1 MQQRDTR
8 KGILLMIAT
17 TAVFAAQ
24 DALSRH
30 LAESYSVLLVVMLR
44 YWFFALFVAVIAS
57 RRAGGVR
64 AAARTSRPFLQI
76 GRGILLA
83 AEICVMVLGFT
94 LLGLTESHAVF
105 ALYPLLVVALSGP
118 VLGERV
124 GSVRLTAVAIG
135 FAGILV
141 ILQPGAQVFSPAA
154 LVPLL
159 AAGMFALYGLLTR
172 LAARD
177 DTAETSF
184 FWTGVAGAAFMT
196 AVGLPSWETMSRAD
210 YAWMALLC
218 VTGATGH
225 YLLIKVYEAAEASAV
240 QPFSYL
246 QLVFASAVGVAVFGE
261 TVRTSTALGA
271 AVIVGAGL
279 FALMRERRRAED
291 RAG

>member
-30 LAESYSVLLVVMLR
+30 LADSYSVILVVMLR
-44 YWFFALFVAVIAS
+44 YWFFALFVTAVAGA
-57 RRAGGVR
+57 RAGGVR
-64 AAARTSRPFLQI
+64 AAARTVRPVLQI
-76 GRGILLA
+76 GRGVLLA

-105 ALYPLLVVALSGP
+105 AVYPLLVVAFSGP
-118 VLGERV
+118 LLGERV
-124 GSVRLTAVAIG
+124 GPWRLAAVAIG
-135 FAGILV
+135 FVGILV
-141 ILQPGAQVFSPAA
+141 ILQPGGHVFSTAA

-159 AAGMFALYGLLTR
+159 AAAMFALYGLLTR

-196 AVGLPSWETMSRAD
+196 LVGLPSWEAMSLPD
-210 YAWMALLC
+210 YGWMAILC

-246 QLVFASAVGVAVFGE
+246 QLVFASAIGVAVFGE
-261 TVRTSTALGA
+261 TVRSATALGA
-271 AVIVGAGL
+271 AIIVGAGL
-279 FALMRERRRAED
+279 FALLRERRRAS
-291 RAG
+291 RP

>member
-30 LAESYSVLLVVMLR
+30 LAETYSVILVVMLR
-44 YWFFALFVAVIAS
+44 YWFFALFVTVIAG

-64 AAARTSRPFLQI
+64 AAARTNRPVLQI
-76 GRGILLA
+76 GRGVLLA
-83 AEICVMVLGFT
+83 GEICVMVFGFT

-118 VLGERV
+118 VLGEKV
-124 GSVRLTAVAIG
+124 GPVRCAAVAIG
-135 FAGILV
+135 FVGILV
-141 ILQPGAQVFSPAA
+141 ILQPGGRVVSPAA
-154 LVPLL
+154 LIPLL
-159 AAGMFALYGLLTR
+159 AAAMFALYGLLTR
-172 LAARD
+172 LAAKD

-196 AVGLPSWETMSRAD
+196 LVGLPWWETMTPSD
-210 YAWMALLC
+210 YGWMAVLC

-225 YLLIKVYEAAEASAV
+225 WLLIKVYEAAEASAV

-246 QLVFASAVGVAVFGE
+246 QLVFASAIGVAVFGE
-261 TVRTSTALGA
+261 TVRPATAIGA
-271 AVIVGAGL
+271 AIIVGAGL
-279 FALMRERRRAED
+279 FALLRERRKAART
-291 RAG
+291 

>member
-30 LAESYSVLLVVMLR
+30 LADTYSVILVVMLR
-44 YWFFALFVAVIAS
+44 YWFFALFVTAVAG

-64 AAARTSRPFLQI
+64 AAARTSRPVLQI

-118 VLGERV
+118 VLGEKV
-124 GSVRLTAVAIG
+124 GPVRWTAVAIG
-135 FAGILV
+135 FVGILV
-141 ILQPGAQVFSPAA
+141 ILQPGGRVVSPAA
-154 LVPLL
+154 LIPLL
-159 AAGMFALYGLLTR
+159 AAAMFALYGLLTR
-172 LAARD
+172 LAAKD

-196 AVGLPSWETMSRAD
+196 LVGLPWWETMTPSD
-210 YAWMALLC
+210 YGWMAVLC

-225 YLLIKVYEAAEASAV
+225 WLLIKVYEAAEASAV

-246 QLVFASAVGVAVFGE
+246 QLVFASAIGVAVFGE
-261 TVRTSTALGA
+261 TVRASTALGA
-271 AVIVGAGL
+271 AIIVGAGL
-279 FALMRERRRAED
+279 FALLRERRRSEA
-291 RAG
+291 RA

>member
-30 LAESYSVLLVVMLR
+30 LAETYSVILVVMLR
-44 YWFFALFVAVIAS
+44 YWFFALFVTVIAG

-64 AAARTSRPFLQI
+64 AAARTNRPVLQI
-76 GRGILLA
+76 GRGVLLA
-83 AEICVMVLGFT
+83 GEICVMVFGFT

-124 GSVRLTAVAIG
+124 GPVRLAAVAIG

-141 ILQPGAQVFSPAA
+141 ILQPGAHVFSPAA

-159 AAGMFALYGLLTR
+159 AAAMFAFYGLLTR

-184 FWTGVAGAAFMT
+184 FWTGVSGAVFMT
-196 AVGLPSWETMSRAD
+196 LVGLPSWEAMTLTD
-210 YAWMALLC
+210 YGWMTILC

-225 YLLIKVYEAAEASAV
+225 WLLIKVYEAAEASAV

-246 QLVFASAVGVAVFGE
+246 QLVFASAIGVAVFGE
-261 TVRTSTALGA
+261 TVRPATAIGA
-271 AVIVGAGL
+271 AIIVGAGL
-279 FALMRERRRAED
+279 FALLRERRKAART
-291 RAG
+291 